1 MERQPEYGVC
11 RLVQEHFQS
20 VLEASPHTTNCGA
33 VVISTDEGDYETK
46 LAVALAKHRS
56 LCALIS
62 IGGLSRGGM
71 GVWSVAVEVAVHEDV
86 VRSRGSN
93 RQTTTWTALR
103 FAEMVIATFHE
114 TRMSDAPF
122 ANITVDANALTL
134 EQESPS
140 LLYRVRLNAGLGA
153 NLVF

>member
-1 MERQPEYGVC
+1 MERYPEYGVC

-20 VLEASPHTTNCGA
+20 VLEASPHTMNCGA
-33 VVISTDEGDYETK
+33 VVISTDKGDYETK

-56 LCALIS
+56 LCAMIS

-86 VRSRGSN
+86 VRARGSN

-103 FAEMVIATFHE
+103 YSEMVIATFHG
-114 TRMSDAPF
+114 TRMEGAPY
-122 ANITVDANALTL
+122 ANLNVDSNALTL
-134 EQESPS
+134 EQETPS
-140 LLYRVRLNAGLGA
+140 LLYRVRFNAGLGA